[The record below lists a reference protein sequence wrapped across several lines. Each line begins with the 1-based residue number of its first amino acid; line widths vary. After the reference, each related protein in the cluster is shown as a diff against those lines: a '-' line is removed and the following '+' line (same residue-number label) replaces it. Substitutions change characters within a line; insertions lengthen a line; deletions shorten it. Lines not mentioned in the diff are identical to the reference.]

1 MLQALKEIRLNKFLS
16 NLVPLYLIFHNRYCH
31 SVRQQLFQWRNN
43 LEYRWPAGFYSWSH
57 ISSGLCE
64 RVFWKWQLHRLYL
77 VWECWVG
84 SIVEFLTSKL
94 LIIFSINKS
103 KIWLLCTITSMQH
116 IWVCFRKD
124 TFQSNQVWLVGF
136 DTTLH
141 FSFKES
147 LKGCVK
153 SNWIFCVSIDTNM
166 SISQSCILMS
176 HWGHMMV
183 NGAEFWIICKQ
194 LKTIE
199 KSWSLTNSAPSTII
213 LRQCDIQ
220 FTYT

>member
-1 MLQALKEIRLNKFLS
+1 
-16 NLVPLYLIFHNRYCH
+16 
-31 SVRQQLFQWRNN
+31 
-43 LEYRWPAGFYSWSH
+43 
-57 ISSGLCE
+57 
-64 RVFWKWQLHRLYL
+64 
-77 VWECWVG
+77 
-84 SIVEFLTSKL
+84 
-94 LIIFSINKS
+94 
-103 KIWLLCTITSMQH
+103 MQH
-116 IWVCFRKD
+116 IWVCFRKN

-153 SNWIFCVSIDTNM
+153 SNWIFCVRIDTNM

-194 LKTIE
+194 LK
-199 KSWSLTNSAPSTII
+199 L
-213 LRQCDIQ
+213 LRKAGRLQCDFYHRGKFYYLIGYYQ
-220 FTYT
+220 SLIFYLGILYLLGKNYQLYWKSLRGSRVSLILISPSWRVSASFVLLLPERRDYNILSRHITRKTDKLLVNNRE